1 MDDNWNRFRDAA
13 MVMAGQGPIKQRLI
27 QACRQHLTDIEP
39 EDLPHE
45 IRGDFDRLH
54 SAISSARAAGV
65 RDQIEASILKM
76 SEAEAGRHGI
86 GIVMMFAALSTRQL
100 RHPAVRTAPPL
111 RAVSGED

>member
-1 MDDNWNRFRDAA
+1 MDDNWGRFRDAA

-27 QACRQHLTDIEP
+27 HACRQHLTDIEP
-39 EDLPHE
+39 EELPHE
-45 IRGDFDRLH
+45 VRADFDRLH

-76 SEAEAGRHGI
+76 SESEAGRHGVS
-86 GIVMMFAALSTRQL
+86 IVMMFAALSSRQL
-100 RHPAVRTAPPL
+100 RAHAVRAAPPL

>member
-1 MDDNWNRFRDAA
+1 MDDNWGRFRDAA

-27 QACRQHLTDIEP
+27 HACRQHLTDIEP
-39 EDLPHE
+39 EELPHE
-45 IRGDFDRLH
+45 VRADFDRLH

-76 SEAEAGRHGI
+76 SESEAGRHGVS
-86 GIVMMFAALSTRQL
+86 IVMMFAALSSRQL
-100 RHPAVRTAPPL
+100 RTHSVRAAPPL